1 MFGLSEA
8 IVGLVSAI
16 LGGEELGL
24 TSGLYL
30 SWTTSGLGSSGV
42 ELLGTTGSA
51 AGGDVDTVE
60 AFVPEPV
67 NKPLLKLQ
75 KRILFKFRIS
85 TVKVYERWRY
95 QRNLMFNVM

>member
-67 NKPLLKLQ
+67 NKPLLKIQ
-75 KRILFKFRIS
+75 KRVLF
-85 TVKVYERWRY
+85 
-95 QRNLMFNVM
+95 

>member
-30 SWTTSGLGSSGV
+30 SWTTSGFGSSGV

-75 KRILFKFRIS
+75 KTDSFLISDFNSQILIKMTLS
-85 TVKVYERWRY
+85 KKSHV
-95 QRNLMFNVM
+95 

>member
-67 NKPLLKLQ
+67 NKPLLKIQ
-75 KRILFKFRIS
+75 KRILFWFQI
-85 TVKVYERWRY
+85 
-95 QRNLMFNVM
+95 